1 MRRVDVTADA
11 CGTKVDNGLSK
22 TKACSLVVLMHTAA
36 SFYMD
41 DFSSDGDGHVAS
53 LSLTSLW
60 NIKGKGYWSDCQ
72 IIWLGASQT

>member
-11 CGTKVDNGLSK
+11 CGTKVDNCLSQ
-22 TKACSLVVLMHTAA
+22 TKACSLAVLMHTAA

-53 LSLTSLW
+53 LSLT
-60 NIKGKGYWSDCQ
+60 
-72 IIWLGASQT
+72 